1 MTKEKD
7 KKFEQ
12 LSDLRIRTSTEAWA
26 NRSLR
31 KGQDDYEEAH
41 EHEFRVRRCGRT
53 KMCNMRNGDRGYRAL
68 DHI

>member
-26 NRSLR
+26 NRSWR
-31 KGQDDYEEAH
+31 KGQDDYDEAH
-41 EHEFRVRRCGRT
+41 EHEFRGRRCGQT
-53 KMCNMRNGDRGYRAL
+53 KM
-68 DHI
+68 